1 MIVLRH
7 VNLSSHAAPDYR
19 RSPGGRAA
27 RSPPLMLKPPKTI
40 VLVGLMG
47 AGKTSIGRR
56 LAARLGLPFVD
67 ADSEIEVAAG
77 RTIEEIFD
85 SQGEAFFRDGERR
98 VIARLLDDPVHV
110 LATGGGAFLDE
121 RTRAKIRER
130 AISIWVRARLDI
142 LVQRTARRS
151 NRPLLKHGEPRQILA
166 QLIAERHP
174 VYAVADI
181 IIDSEDGPADALVE
195 HAIRELERYLGARAD
210 GAAPAGRAEGALP

>member
-1 MIVLRH
+1 MFVRLRSRAQAQGRSGWGDDSGLLFMIVLRH

-77 RTIEEIFD
+77 RTI
-85 SQGEAFFRDGERR
+85 
-98 VIARLLDDPVHV
+98 
-110 LATGGGAFLDE
+110 
-121 RTRAKIRER
+121 
-130 AISIWVRARLDI
+130 
-142 LVQRTARRS
+142 
-151 NRPLLKHGEPRQILA
+151 
-166 QLIAERHP
+166 
-174 VYAVADI
+174 
-181 IIDSEDGPADALVE
+181 
-195 HAIRELERYLGARAD
+195 
-210 GAAPAGRAEGALP
+210 